1 MWSAV
6 EAEYEAEGNR
16 KYLRVPSGC
25 VGQPKEFFEK
35 KNLNPMTILIYKFH
49 SGYSS
54 TQRSFMCGI
63 FGFTSS
69 QKHKSSLVFDGLKSL
84 EYRGYDSWGI
94 VADTRENLIDE
105 KHLGKITSAPTTIP
119 ESTISIGHT
128 RWATHGGI
136 TLANCHPHFDC
147 SHKIALVHNGIVEN
161 HQQLKSQLQNQ
172 GHQFTTETD
181 TEVIVHLIEEY
192 AKNNSFADSVRLAFL
207 DLQGLNAIAVIQ
219 HQNDQLIVAKNGSP
233 LVIGFGQDEN
243 YIASDVSALT
253 ELTDK
258 FVFLEDNQMAV
269 ITPTSFDVLQIKT
282 GEVAKLE
289 TKTISSSQFDTG
301 LNGYPN
307 YLSKEIYQ
315 QPEILNQIQTGNL
328 TSSVDKIIE
337 LAKTSDNVFF
347 TGCGSSYFAAWFNSL
362 IVSQKINRPVFC
374 FPASE
379 FEPYDKFLTNK
390 SLLVV
395 FSQSGETID
404 VINLVNSVKNKGVTI
419 ASIINTPYSTLH
431 RLADICQ
438 LLPCGPE
445 KCVLSTKTFTT
456 EIALFLK
463 SLGEDLS
470 PVINDINRI
479 LKPEFTQKITDL
491 AKKLAQHD
499 RVFVISRGNS
509 LSIGHETALKIKEVS
524 YVHAESVSASEL
536 KHGPIALIEDQTPCI
551 VIAPNDNHYDDIISS
566 ATEVKARGGWIIG
579 ISSKPNPIFD
589 DCFSVGDSGLSTAL
603 AITVVSQFLAY
614 QVCQFKGY
622 DPDKPRNLAKS
633 VTVK

>member
-1 MWSAV
+1 
-6 EAEYEAEGNR
+6 
-16 KYLRVPSGC
+16 
-25 VGQPKEFFEK
+25 
-35 KNLNPMTILIYKFH
+35 
-49 SGYSS
+49 
-54 TQRSFMCGI
+54 MCGI

-94 VADTRENLIDE
+94 VADTPEKLVDE
-105 KHLGKITSAPTTIP
+105 KHLGKITSSPENIP

-147 SHKIALVHNGIVEN
+147 SHNIALVHNGIVEN
-161 HQQLKSQLQNQ
+161 HQQLRSQLQNQ
-172 GHQFTTETD
+172 GHKFTTETD

-192 AKNNSFADSVRLAFL
+192 AKNNSFSDSVRLAFL
-207 DLQGLNAIAVIQ
+207 DLQGLNAIAVIKHEDNQ
-219 HQNDQLIVAKNGSP
+219 IIIAKNGSP
-233 LVIGFGQDEN
+233 LVIGFGQDCN
-243 YIASDVSALT
+243 YIASDMSALSG
-253 ELTDK
+253 LTDK
-258 FVFLEDNQMAV
+258 FIFLDDNQMAV
-269 ITPTSFDVLQIKT
+269 ILPDSVNLFGLKEYQPIKFDI
-282 GEVAKLE
+282 
-289 TKTISSSQFDTG
+289 KTISSSQSDTS
-301 LNGYPN
+301 LNGHPN

-315 QPEILNQIQTGNL
+315 QPEILAQIQTGNL

-337 LAKTSDNVFF
+337 IAKTADKVFF
-347 TGCGSSYFAAWFNSL
+347 TGCGSSYFAAYFNSL
-362 IVSQKINRPVFC
+362 ITSQKINRPVFC

-379 FEPYDKFLTNK
+379 FEPYDQFLTSK

-404 VINLVNSVKNKGVTI
+404 VINLVNLVKNRGVAI
-419 ASIINTPYSTLH
+419 ASVINTPYSTLH

-445 KCVLSTKTFTT
+445 KCVLSTKTFTA

-470 PVINDINRI
+470 PVINDINNI
-479 LKPEFTQKITDL
+479 LQPEFTQKITAL
-491 AKKLAQHD
+491 AKKLAKHD
-499 RVFVISRGNS
+499 RIFVISRGNS

-536 KHGPIALIEDQTPCI
+536 KHGPIALIENDTPCV
-551 VIAPNDNHYDDIISS
+551 VIAPNDKYLNDIISS
-566 ATEVKARGGWIIG
+566 ATEIKARGGWIIG
-579 ISSKPNPIFD
+579 ISPQNNSIFD
-589 DCFSVGDSGLSTAL
+589 DYLPVKDSGISTSL
-603 AITVVSQFLAY
+603 AITVISQFLAY
-614 QVCQFKGY
+614 QICQFKGF

>member
-1 MWSAV
+1 
-6 EAEYEAEGNR
+6 
-16 KYLRVPSGC
+16 
-25 VGQPKEFFEK
+25 
-35 KNLNPMTILIYKFH
+35 
-49 SGYSS
+49 
-54 TQRSFMCGI
+54 MCGI
-63 FGFTSS
+63 FGFTS
-69 QKHKSSLVFDGLKSL
+69 KKSHPSKLVFDGLKSL

-94 VADTRENLIDE
+94 VADTPEKLVDE
-105 KHLGKITSAPTTIP
+105 KHLGKITSSPENIP

-161 HQQLKSQLQNQ
+161 HQQLRSQLQSQ
-172 GHQFTTETD
+172 GHKFTTETD

-192 AKNNSFADSVRLAFL
+192 AKNNSFTDSVRLAFL
-207 DLQGLNAIAVIQ
+207 DLQGLNAIAVVQ
-219 HQNDQLIVAKNGSP
+219 HQNNQLIVAKNGSP
-233 LVIGFGQDEN
+233 LVVGFGQSEN

-253 ELTDK
+253 ELTEK
-258 FVFLEDNQMAV
+258 FIFLEDNQMSV
-269 ITPTSFDVLQIKT
+269 ITPESVDVFQIKT
-282 GEVAKLE
+282 RDLIKLDI
-289 TKTISSSQFDTG
+289 KTISSSQSDTS
-301 LNGYPN
+301 LNGHPN

-315 QPEILNQIQTGNL
+315 QPEILTQIQTGNL

-337 LAKTSDNVFF
+337 IAKTADKVFF
-347 TGCGSSYFAAWFNSL
+347 TGCGSSYFAAYFNSL
-362 IVSQKINRPVFC
+362 ITSQKINRPVFC

-379 FEPYDKFLTNK
+379 FEPYDQFLTNK

-404 VINLVNSVKNKGVTI
+404 AINLVNSVKSRGVTI

-445 KCVLSTKTFTT
+445 KCVLSTKTFTA
-456 EIALFLK
+456 EVALFLK

-470 PVINDINRI
+470 PVIDDINHI
-479 LKPEFTQKITDL
+479 LQPEFIQKITTL

-499 RVFVISRGNS
+499 RIFVISRGSS
-509 LSIGHETALKIKEVS
+509 LSLGHETALKIKEVS

-536 KHGPIALIEDQTPCI
+536 KHGPIALIENDTPCV
-551 VIAPNDNHYDDIISS
+551 VIAPNDKYLNDIISS
-566 ATEVKARGGWIIG
+566 ATEIKARGGWIIG
-579 ISSKPNPIFD
+579 ISPQNNSIFD
-589 DCFSVGDSGLSTAL
+589 DYLPVKDSGISTAL
-603 AITVVSQFLAY
+603 AITVISQFLAY
-614 QVCQFKGY
+614 QICQFKGY